1 MPLHDW
7 TRVTSGIWHNFH
19 CRWISAITDALN
31 AGVMPAG
38 FFAMAEQK
46 VEGPES
52 DVVTLSTRD
61 DGEPFSGGG
70 TATLAKP
77 KTSVI
82 QTADSIRYARKT
94 NRVAIHH
101 GLGTVV
107 ALVEL
112 VSPGNK
118 DTKRS
123 LKAFARKTAA
133 FIRNGVHVLVVDL
146 FPPGKH
152 DPNGVHP
159 AIWENIT
166 TADFTL
172 PGDKPLT
179 LVGYQAG
186 ECPTAYVEPV
196 ALGAELPDMP
206 LFLTEEYHVPVPLE
220 ATYQTT
226 WDVMPQ
232 PIRDLFAA

>member
-1 MPLHDW
+1 VLNDGRMPPDY
-7 TRVTSGIWHNFH
+7 
-19 CRWISAITDALN
+19 
-31 AGVMPAG
+31 
-38 FFAMAEQK
+38 FAMAEQK
-46 VEGPES
+46 VDGPEP
-52 DVVTLSTRD
+52 DVVTLSARD
-61 DGEPFSGGG
+61 DVPFSGGG
-70 TATLAKP
+70 TATLVKP
-77 KTSVI
+77 KTATV
-82 QTADSIRYARKT
+82 QVADVVHYARKT

-107 ALVEL
+107 AVIEL

-118 DTKRS
+118 DTRRA

-133 FIRNGVHVLVVDL
+133 FLRNGVHVLVVDV

-159 AIWENIT
+159 AIWENVT
-166 TADFTL
+166 TAAFTL
-172 PGDKPLT
+172 PTDKPLT

-196 ALGAELPDMP
+196 AVGAELPDMP
-206 LFLTEEYHVPVPLE
+206 LFITEEYHVPVPLE

-226 WDVMPQ
+226 WGVLP
-232 PIRDLFAA
+232 PPLRDLFSVAV